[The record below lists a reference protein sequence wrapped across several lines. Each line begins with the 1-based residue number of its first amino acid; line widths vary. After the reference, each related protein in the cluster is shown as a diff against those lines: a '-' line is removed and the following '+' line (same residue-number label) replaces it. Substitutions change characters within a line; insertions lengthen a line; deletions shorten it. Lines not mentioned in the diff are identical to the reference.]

1 MSSLKRSPLR
11 LSAIVFLILIGT
23 TAFFSYRTFQ
33 FAKLDE
39 QSRAHELLD
48 VSKNRLQQ
56 LLSYSTSATQL
67 LAFLVREYNAVENF
81 ENIAKNVFITQKY
94 IDAIELVPNGV
105 ICCVYPLKGNESVLG
120 YNILEDKSRNL
131 EALEAITRNELYFAG
146 PIELRQGGVGIVGRL
161 PIIKDEKFWGFSAV
175 LIKLETLIEATGLDT
190 ISNADYVFGISKVN
204 PNNGREEFFL
214 SDSVTV
220 NSGYSTDVIIHHGE
234 WRLSATPKDSLG
246 PLKAT
251 IPVFSIGLILSTLG
265 SFLVWSLIRMPIL
278 LSGKLEE
285 RSLSLKESELKYVD
299 LYNQSPTMLMSVD
312 LRDQRII
319 DCNDTFTTL
328 TGYARNEI
336 LQKTISEFYH
346 PESLDVAR
354 EVMHELLE
362 KGESTAR
369 EFKIFTRLGVV
380 LSVMQSAVS
389 VSNDLG
395 GVGYVRYSWQ
405 DITFKKLAEKDLAQ
419 SEDKFRQLAENINQV
434 FYILNLESEK
444 IEYISPAFEKIW
456 GEPIDKAG
464 GFYDWIIEEDRDGL
478 EKALEAQ
485 ARGEY
490 SEVHYRIRRPK
501 GDVRHIFSR
510 GYPIKNE
517 YGEGQRVAGFAEDVT
532 EYRIRDLV
540 MNGEKRVLELIA
552 TGEQIRAVLN
562 VIAINFQKFS
572 PGSICSI
579 LLLSS
584 DGKVV
589 RHGAGPS
596 LPPEFVKAIDGLP
609 IGPKAGSCGTAAYLK
624 KQVIVSD
631 IENDPLWEDY
641 KGLAL
646 PLGLRACWSTPII
659 SKDDVVMGTFAI
671 YYKQVRSP
679 EDFDYE
685 LIERASYQAK
695 IALEKVRTEEIVRQS
710 EEKFSSAFESNVV
723 GLSITDLDRRIVEV
737 NQSLADMLGK
747 GPAEL
752 LGKTSEDAGILSVDF
767 TGSQA
772 GPVRKYLYE
781 NGEVRNAECEIV
793 MRDGKRIPVLLS
805 ISGISIE
812 GKHHWLST
820 FIDISDRKKIENELI
835 QSENHIRT
843 IIETEPECIMEL
855 DAQGN
860 IVSINPAGIK
870 MIEAHGLEKVEG
882 LYFLNIVEAEYR
894 SEFKKIIG
902 SVFDGESVSFE
913 YKISGLNGTV
923 RWVEMNAVPLKDSHG
938 KIISLLAITRDVTG
952 RKFAE
957 EDMLQSKAALELA
970 EEYANLGNWEIDLSN
985 GQARWSKQ
993 MFRMFGFD
1001 LDGEVPDFETY
1012 LSHIHPD
1019 DKGIVEDAF
1028 HKMNKGIEP
1037 TAKTFRT
1044 NPETLALRYFKP
1056 TYFLVKDKYGKPVK
1070 FSGTVLDITTLQLR
1084 EEALKASEKKYR
1096 TIFEN
1101 TSEGIYRC
1109 TVEGELL
1116 LANPSFVQIFGY
1128 TSEDEMKSEVS
1139 DIGENLYAVAADRQ
1153 RFLGEL
1159 LLKGFVNKAE
1169 VKAKTRLGDTIW
1181 VSINAHLAYSV
1192 GKTIE
1197 YIEGTITDITERRMS
1212 LQKIDEQYEALRKYA
1227 FINSHEVRAHVATL
1241 LGLSNLF
1248 ASESVNKMEKESIV
1262 ELMQQE
1268 TSALDI
1274 VIRKLSEIINE
1285 VE

>member
-1 MSSLKRSPLR
+1 MSSLKKSPFR
-11 LSAIVFLILIGT
+11 LSAIVFLILTGT
-23 TAFFSYRTFQ
+23 AAFFSYRTFQ

-48 VSKNRLQQ
+48 VAKNRLQQ
-56 LLSYSTSATQL
+56 LLNYSTSATQL
-67 LAFLVREYNAVENF
+67 LAFLVRGYDAVENF
-81 ENIAKNVFITQKY
+81 ESIAKNVFETQKY

-105 ICCVYPLKGNESVLG
+105 ICCVYPMEGNESVIG

-161 PIIKDEKFWGFSAV
+161 PIVLDDEFWGFSAV

-190 ISNADYVFGISKVN
+190 ISNGDYFFGLSKIN

-220 NSGYSTDVIIHHGE
+220 NSGYSTDLIIHHGE
-234 WRLSATPKDSLG
+234 WRLSATPKDKMQ
-246 PLKAT
+246 PIKAT
-251 IPVFSIGLILSTLG
+251 IPIASIGLILSTLG
-265 SFLVWSLIRMPIL
+265 SFLVWSLVRMPIL
-278 LSGKLEE
+278 LSEKLQE

-319 DCNDTFTTL
+319 DCNDTFVTH
-328 TGYARNEI
+328 TGYSRDEI
-336 LQKTISEFYH
+336 LQKAISEFYH
-346 PESLDVAR
+346 PDSLDVAR
-354 EVMHELLE
+354 DAMHELLE
-362 KGESTAR
+362 TGVSTAK
-369 EFKIFTRLGVV
+369 EFKIFTRHGIV
-380 LSVMQSAVS
+380 LSVMQSAAS
-389 VSNDLG
+389 ILNDNG
-395 GVGYVRYSWQ
+395 QVGYVRYSWQ
-405 DITFKKLAEKDLAQ
+405 DITFKKLVEKDLAE
-419 SEDKFRQLAENINQV
+419 SEDKFKLLAENINQV
-434 FYILNLESEK
+434 FYILNLESGK
-444 IEYISPAFEKIW
+444 IEYISPAFERIW
-456 GEPIDKAG
+456 GAPIDKTG
-464 GFYDWIIEEDRDGL
+464 GFYDWIVEEDRDGL

-485 ARGEY
+485 GRGEY
-490 SEVHYRIRRPK
+490 SEVYYRIKRPK
-501 GDVRHIFSR
+501 GDIRHIFSR

-532 EYRIRDLV
+532 ESRLRDLV

-552 TGEQIRAVLN
+552 TGEPIKTVLN
-562 VIAINFQKFS
+562 AIAVNFEKFS

-579 LLLSS
+579 LLLSY
-584 DGKVV
+584 DGKTV
-589 RHGAGPS
+589 HQGASPS
-596 LPPEFVKAIDGLP
+596 LPQEFVKAIDGLP

-641 KGLAL
+641 KALAL

-659 SKDDVVMGTFAI
+659 SRDDVVMGTFAI
-671 YYKQVRSP
+671 YYKHVRSP
-679 EDFDYE
+679 GDFDYE
-685 LIERASYQAK
+685 LIERASNQAK
-695 IALEKVRTEEIVRQS
+695 IALEKARTEESVKQS
-710 EEKFSSAFESNVV
+710 EQKFSSAFESNVV

-737 NQSLADMLGK
+737 NQSLATLLGIN
-747 GPAEL
+747 PEEMV
-752 LGKTSEDAGILSVDF
+752 GKTSEEAGILKVDF
-767 TGSQA
+767 TGGKS

-781 NGEVRNAECEIV
+781 KGEVRNAECEIV

-820 FIDISDRKKIENELI
+820 FIDISDRKKIENELVE
-835 QSENHIRT
+835 SENHIRT

-855 DAQGN
+855 DAHGN
-860 IVSINPAGIK
+860 LISINPAGIK
-870 MIEAHGLEKVEG
+870 MIEAYGLEKVEG

-894 SEFKKIIG
+894 NEFKKIIG
-902 SVFDGESVSFE
+902 SVFNGDSLSFE

-923 RWVEMNAVPLKDSHG
+923 RWVEMNAVPLKDSRG
-938 KIISLLAITRDVTG
+938 QIISLLGITRDVTD
-952 RKFAE
+952 RKLAE
-957 EDMLQSKAALELA
+957 EDLLQSKAALELA
-970 EEYANLGNWEIDLSN
+970 EEYANLGNWEIDLST

-1001 LDGEVPDFETY
+1001 LDRDVPDFETY
-1012 LSHIHPD
+1012 ISHIHPD

-1037 TAKTFRT
+1037 TAKIFRT

-1128 TSEDEMKSEVS
+1128 TSEEEMKSDVK

-1153 RFLGEL
+1153 RFLSEL
-1159 LLKGFVNKAE
+1159 LVKGFVNKAE

-1197 YIEGTITDITERRMS
+1197 YIEGTITDITERRLS

-1248 ASESVNKMEKESIV
+1248 ASENVNKMEKENIV
-1262 ELMQQE
+1262 ELMQRE

-1274 VIRKLSEIINE
+1274 VIRKLSVIINE

>member
-1 MSSLKRSPLR
+1 MSSFKKSPLR
-11 LSAIVFLILIGT
+11 LSAIVFLVLIGAT
-23 TAFFSYRTFQ
+23 VFFSYRTFQ
-33 FAKLDE
+33 FAKLNE
-39 QSRAHELLD
+39 RTRAHELLD

-56 LLSYSTSATQL
+56 LLSYSTSTTQL
-67 LAFLVREYNAVENF
+67 LSFLVREYDAEKNF
-81 ENIAKNVFITQKY
+81 EIIAKDVFDTQKY

-105 ICCVYPLKGNESVLG
+105 ICCVYPLEGNEGVIG
-120 YNILEDKSRNL
+120 YNILEDKSRNI
-131 EALEAITRNELYFAG
+131 EALEAIKRNELYFAG
-146 PIELRQGGVGIVGRL
+146 PIELRQGGIGIVGRL
-161 PIIKDEKFWGFSAV
+161 PIVRDNKFWGFSAV

-190 ISNADYVFGISKVN
+190 ISSADYFFGISKVN

-220 NSGYSTDVIIHHGE
+220 NSGYSTDMVIHHGE
-234 WRLSATPKDSLG
+234 WRLSATPKDQLQ

-251 IPVFSIGLILSTLG
+251 VPVVSIGLILSTLG
-265 SFLVWSLIRMPIL
+265 SFLVWSLVRMPIL
-278 LSGKLEE
+278 LSGKLQE
-285 RSLSLKESELKYVD
+285 RSLSLRESELKYVD
-299 LYNQSPTMLMSVD
+299 LYNQSPTMLLSVD
-312 LRDQRII
+312 LLDQRII
-319 DCNDTFTTL
+319 DCNDTFTTVI
-328 TGYARNEI
+328 GYSRDEI

-346 PESLDVAR
+346 PDSLDVAR
-354 EVMHELLE
+354 DTMYELLD
-362 KGESTAR
+362 KGVSEAR
-369 EFKIFTRLGVV
+369 EFKIFTRQGVV
-380 LSVMQSAVS
+380 LSVMQNAVL
-389 VSNDLG
+389 VSNDKSQQS
-395 GVGYVRYSWQ
+395 YVRYSWQ
-405 DITFKKLAEKDLAQ
+405 DVTFKKLAEKDLAQ
-419 SEDKFRQLAENINQV
+419 IEDKFRLLAENISQV
-434 FYILNLESEK
+434 FYILNLETGK
-444 IEYISPAFEKIW
+444 VEYISPAFERIW
-456 GEPIDKAG
+456 GASIDKAG
-464 GFYDWIIEEDRDGL
+464 GFYDWIVEEDRDGL

-490 SEVHYRIRRPK
+490 SEVYYRIRRPQ

-532 EYRIRDLV
+532 ESRLRELV

-552 TGEQIRAVLN
+552 TGEPIKTVLN
-562 VIAINFQKFS
+562 TIAVNFERFS

-579 LLLSS
+579 LLLSY
-584 DGKVV
+584 DGKTV
-589 RHGAGPS
+589 HQGTSPS
-596 LPPEFVKAIDGLP
+596 LPAEYVKAIDGLA

-641 KGLAL
+641 KALAL

-659 SKDDVVMGTFAI
+659 SENDVVMGTFAI

-679 EDFDYE
+679 EALDYE
-685 LIERASYQAK
+685 LIERASNQAK
-695 IALEKVRTEEIVRQS
+695 IALEKARTEESVKQS
-710 EEKFSSAFESNVV
+710 EQKFSSAFESNVV

-737 NQSLADMLGK
+737 NQSLAT
-747 GPAEL
+747 L
-752 LGKTSEDAGILSVDF
+752 LGIDPKEMAGRTSEEAGILKVDF
-767 TGSQA
+767 TGSQS

-793 MRDGKRIPVLLS
+793 MSDGKRIPVLLS

-820 FIDISDRKKIENELI
+820 FIDISDRKKIENELVE
-835 QSENHIRT
+835 SENHVRA

-855 DAQGN
+855 DAKGN
-860 IVSINPAGIK
+860 ILSINPAGVK
-870 MIEAHGLEKVEG
+870 MIEADVLERVEG
-882 LYFLNIVEAEYR
+882 LFFLNIVEAEYR
-894 SEFKKIIG
+894 SEFKKIIEN
-902 SVFDGESVSFE
+902 VFNGESVSFE

-923 RWVEMNAVPLKDSHG
+923 RWVEMNAVPLKDSRG
-938 KIISLLAITRDVTG
+938 QIISLLGITRDVTD
-952 RKFAE
+952 RKLAE
-957 EDMLQSKAALELA
+957 EDLLQNKAALEFA
-970 EEYANLGNWEIDLSN
+970 EEYANLGNWEIDLDT

-1028 HKMNKGIEP
+1028 QKMNKGIEP
-1037 TAKTFRT
+1037 TAKIFRT
-1044 NPETLALRYFKP
+1044 NPDTLALRYFKP
-1056 TYFLVKDKYGKPVK
+1056 TYFLVKDKFGKPVK

-1084 EEALKASEKKYR
+1084 EEALKASERKYR

-1128 TSEDEMKSEVS
+1128 TSEEEMKSDVK

-1153 RFLGEL
+1153 RFLSEL
-1159 LLKGFVNKAE
+1159 LVKGFVNKAE

-1197 YIEGTITDITERRMS
+1197 YIEGTIADITERRMS
-1212 LQKIDEQYEALRKYA
+1212 RQKIDEQYEALRKYA

-1248 ASESVNKMEKESIV
+1248 ASESVNKMEKENIV

-1274 VIRKLSEIINE
+1274 VIRKLSVIINE